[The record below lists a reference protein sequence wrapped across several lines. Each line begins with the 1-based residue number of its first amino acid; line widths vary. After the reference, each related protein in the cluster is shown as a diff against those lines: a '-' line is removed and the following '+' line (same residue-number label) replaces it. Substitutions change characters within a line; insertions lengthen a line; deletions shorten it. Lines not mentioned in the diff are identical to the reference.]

1 MQRCKAQY
9 KKQKKKKQKNRYEER
24 YKKMQRDEIQKR
36 KSYVRLIL

>member
-9 KKQKKKKQKNRYEER
+9 KKQKKKKQKNKYEER
-24 YKKMQRDEIQKR
+24 YTKMQRGEIQKR